1 MARQNQP
8 SSPEMRQLQDDMEKL
23 QDNMIDKIF
32 RPLMKDAFSCA
43 AKCCITAK
51 SRDLNNCAN
60 DCQKKM
66 PMMQQIVQQ
75 EMQTFQQRLQRC
87 QMNCNEE
94 AQDKV
99 SMADMSML
107 SDSARDQLQNQVMQC
122 NNKCFSQF
130 RENSNLEIYSG
141 LSEEKCEN
149 LLKNFFKGLR

>member
-1 MARQNQP
+1 
-8 SSPEMRQLQDDMEKL
+8 
-23 QDNMIDKIF
+23 
-32 RPLMKDAFSCA
+32 
-43 AKCCITAK
+43 
-51 SRDLNNCAN
+51 
-60 DCQKKM
+60 
-66 PMMQQIVQQ
+66 MQQIVQQ

-130 RENSNLEIYSG
+130 REKVPALYSRIE
-141 LSEEKCEN
+141 SQVDRHMKQY
-149 LLKNFFKGLR
+149 

>member
-1 MARQNQP
+1 M
-8 SSPEMRQLQDDMEKL
+8 
-23 QDNMIDKIF
+23 
-32 RPLMKDAFSCA
+32 
-43 AKCCITAK
+43 TAK
-51 SRDLNNCAN
+51 
-60 DCQKKM
+60 KKM

-94 AQDKV
+94 ALDKV

-130 RENSNLEIYSG
+130 REKVPALYSRIE
-141 LSEEKCEN
+141 SQVDRHMKQY
-149 LLKNFFKGLR
+149 

>member
-75 EMQTFQQRLQRC
+75 EMQTFQQL
-87 QMNCNEE
+87 MP
-94 AQDKV
+94 KYKHI
-99 SMADMSML
+99 
-107 SDSARDQLQNQVMQC
+107 
-122 NNKCFSQF
+122 NNS
-130 RENSNLEIYSG
+130 L
-141 LSEEKCEN
+141 LSERDSLWWKMSPYPVASLSTCSDAN
-149 LLKNFFKGLR
+149 S

>member
-130 RENSNLEIYSG
+130 REKVPALYSRIE
-141 LSEEKCEN
+141 SQVDRHMKQY
-149 LLKNFFKGLR
+149 